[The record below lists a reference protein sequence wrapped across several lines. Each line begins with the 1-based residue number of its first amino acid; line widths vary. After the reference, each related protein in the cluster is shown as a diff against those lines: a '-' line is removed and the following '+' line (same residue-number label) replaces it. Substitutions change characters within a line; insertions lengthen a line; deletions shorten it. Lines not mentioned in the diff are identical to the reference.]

1 MCETQGSK
9 TFDKYGA
16 AEKNRTSDPTLT
28 KGVHPTHFATSLAFS
43 IIIYTDFSCNR
54 RFVYQFV
61 YQFFFVKIIEG
72 VYSYYMKWLLLVL
85 FFLCGLVGVVIFFN
99 AENIMHEIIGGVFFV
114 MSSVFLSGYGIM
126 VGIEELKDSLNSQ
139 KEQ

>member
-1 MCETQGSK
+1 M
-9 TFDKYGA
+9 
-16 AEKNRTSDPTLT
+16 
-28 KGVHPTHFATSLAFS
+28 
-43 IIIYTDFSCNR
+43 
-54 RFVYQFV
+54 YQFV

-85 FFLCGLVGVVIFFN
+85 FFVCSLVGVVIFFN